1 MWQPRLDE
9 QQPNPWF
16 DVLNFVPASKEL
28 EARPF
33 QLTLLPV
40 ELGQRVA
47 SLLPKESAAAL
58 SVTSRAMRRL
68 VPKQLFGDM
77 SIRERWRLML
87 LLERDS
93 ELLVACQLCL
103 KLHSPFRRT
112 GVPCQ
117 TQWQLLL
124 PAGITPALCRLLA
137 KCYIRQ
143 TNYSDLLCLAGRT
156 KTYTIPNF
164 KVFSNSTL
172 RMINGK
178 LFVRQETLIA
188 PLTAQGDLT
197 SQSGYLFDHLTN
209 ESNCQVCP
217 HVRWRHLGVDLS
229 YSPNPDIE
237 RYSSLSASY
246 LSSQLLNKSYL
257 RNQLYGKDPV
267 KDQLFELDHGR
278 RDLFSDDCR
287 YTICNNESFCRSES
301 PWPKR
306 HSHNCYGSNPVPR
319 TALNTTLNP
328 GLVCAFFHHQP
339 CRKPECNSL
348 AGRFR
353 VNLVRACEIC
363 ATDMCV
369 GAQDVVGVG
378 RVVALTTWKTLGGVY
393 DKQWADWYPHSANVG
408 RFTRDFIVSSQVGR
422 ATRDL
427 REGAIV
433 YVRFENALITE
444 GTAWYTASMTGRI
457 IAALTRQPSV
467 EESQWI
473 RGISMLD
480 LKVV

>member
-9 QQPNPWF
+9 EQPNPWF
-16 DVLNFVPASKEL
+16 DVLNFVPTREQW
-28 EARPF
+28 EARRV
-33 QLTLLPV
+33 QLTILPT
-40 ELGQRVA
+40 ELGQRIA

-58 SVTSRAMRRL
+58 SVTSRAMHRL
-68 VPKQLFGDM
+68 VPKRLFRDM
-77 SIRERWRLML
+77 SIQERWRLML

-103 KLHSPFRRT
+103 KLHDPFRRRD
-112 GVPCQ
+112 VPCQ
-117 TQWQLLL
+117 TRWQLLL
-124 PAGITPALCRLLA
+124 PAGVTPALCRLLA
-137 KCYIRQ
+137 KRYIRR

-156 KTYTIPNF
+156 KIYTIPNF

-172 RMINGK
+172 RMIDGK

-197 SQSGYLFDHLTN
+197 SQSGYLFDHLIN
-209 ESNCQVCP
+209 DSNCQVCP

-229 YSPNPDIE
+229 YSPNPDID

-246 LSSQLLNKSYL
+246 LSSQLFNKSYL
-257 RNQLYGKDPV
+257 RNQLYGKDAL
-267 KDQLFELDHGR
+267 KDQLFELDYVR
-278 RDLFSDDCR
+278 RDLFSNDPR
-287 YTICNNESFCRSES
+287 YTACNNESVCRSENR
-301 PWPKR
+301 WPNR
-306 HSHNCYGSNPVPR
+306 HTHHCYDSNPVPR
-319 TALNTTLNP
+319 AVLDTTLSP
-328 GLVCAFFHHQP
+328 CLVCAFFHPQP
-339 CRKPECNSL
+339 CGKPECNSL

-369 GAQDVVGVG
+369 SAKDVVGVG
-378 RVVALTTWKTLGGVY
+378 RVVALTSWKNLGGVY

-408 RFTRDFIVSSQVGR
+408 RFTRDFIVNSQVGR
-422 ATRDL
+422 ITRDL
-427 REGAIV
+427 RGGTIV
-433 YVRFENALITE
+433 YAGFENAPVTE
-444 GTAWYTASMTGRI
+444 AATWYAASITGRI
-457 IAALTRQPSV
+457 IAALTRQPSG

-480 LKVV
+480 LNVV